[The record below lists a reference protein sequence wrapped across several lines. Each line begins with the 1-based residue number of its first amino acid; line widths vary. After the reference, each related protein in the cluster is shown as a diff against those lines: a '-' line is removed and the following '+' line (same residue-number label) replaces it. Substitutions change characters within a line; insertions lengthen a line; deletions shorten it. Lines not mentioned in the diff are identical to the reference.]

1 MLAFF
6 GNIMTSNN
14 VGKGIAEFV
23 GTFFLTLT
31 IFLAAVS
38 GTAAVTAGDD
48 VNANYAPIAIG
59 LTLMV
64 MIYALGHISGAHF
77 NPAVSIG
84 LFVKGDCSKDEL
96 PYYLVAQLLAGV
108 LAFFVGSE
116 LVLNGAGAAEIKS
129 MTFNSTI
136 AVLSAEALWTFALM
150 FVIINVATEQSGNQ
164 FYGAAIGLTVMAG
177 AFTVGGIS
185 LGSFNPAVTTML
197 TVSGK
202 MAVADVWM
210 HIVPQLAGAVGAV
223 FVHKYMMMSETTD

>member
-1 MLAFF
+1 MLIF
-6 GNIMTSNN
+6 NPLCMTSNN

-31 IFLAAVS
+31 IFIAAVN
-38 GTAAVTAGDD
+38 GIAG
-48 VNANYAPIAIG
+48 AFAPIAIG

-64 MIYALGHISGAHF
+64 MIYALGHVSGAHF

-84 LFVKGDCSKDEL
+84 LFLKGDCSQDEL
-96 PYYLVAQLLAGV
+96 PTYLGAQILAGV

-116 LVLNGAGAAEIKS
+116 LVLNGAGAAEITAE
-129 MTFNSTI
+129 TFDSTI

-150 FVIINVATEQSGNQ
+150 FVIINVATEQAGNQ

-177 AFTVGGIS
+177 AFTVGSIS

-202 MAVADVWM
+202 LAVADIWM
-210 HIVPQLAGAVGAV
+210 HIVPQLLGAAGAVYTHKAMQGGA
-223 FVHKYMMMSETTD
+223 EAGTPAE

>member
-1 MLAFF
+1 
-6 GNIMTSNN
+6 MTSNH

-31 IFLAAVS
+31 IFLTAVI
-38 GTAAVTAGDD
+38 GLAGSD
-48 VNANYAPIAIG
+48 APIAIG
-59 LTLMV
+59 VTLMV

-84 LFVKGDCSKDEL
+84 LFVKGDCSKEEL

-116 LVLNGAGAAEIKS
+116 LVLDGVTVPDIIAADFSSAI
-129 MTFNSTI
+129 T
-136 AVLSAEALWTFALM
+136 VVSAEALWTFALM

-177 AFTVGGIS
+177 AFTLGNIS

-223 FVHKYMMMSETTD
+223 FVHKYMMMSGTTD

>member
-31 IFLAAVS
+31 IFLAAGS

-116 LVLNGAGAAEIKS
+116 LVLNGAGAAEIKA

>member
-1 MLAFF
+1 
-6 GNIMTSNN
+6 MTSNN

-31 IFLAAVS
+31 IFLTAVI
-38 GTAAVTAGDD
+38 GLAGS
-48 VNANYAPIAIG
+48 NAPIAIG
-59 LTLMV
+59 VTLMV

-84 LFVKGDCSKDEL
+84 LFVKGDCSKEEL

-116 LVLNGAGAAEIKS
+116 LVLDGVTVADTVAEDFSSAI
-129 MTFNSTI
+129 T
-136 AVLSAEALWTFALM
+136 VVSAEALWTFALM

>member
-1 MLAFF
+1 
-6 GNIMTSNN
+6 MTSNH

-31 IFLAAVS
+31 IFLTAVI
-38 GTAAVTAGDD
+38 GLAGS
-48 VNANYAPIAIG
+48 NAPIAIG
-59 LTLMV
+59 VTLMV

-84 LFVKGDCSKDEL
+84 LFVKGDCSKEEL

-116 LVLNGAGAAEIKS
+116 LVLDGVTVADTVAEDFSSAI
-129 MTFNSTI
+129 T
-136 AVLSAEALWTFALM
+136 VVSAEALWTFALM

>member
-1 MLAFF
+1 
-6 GNIMTSNN
+6 MTSNN

-31 IFLAAVS
+31 IFIAAVN
-38 GTAAVTAGDD
+38 GIAG
-48 VNANYAPIAIG
+48 AFAPIAIG

-64 MIYALGHISGAHF
+64 MIYALGHVSGAHF

-84 LFVKGDCSKDEL
+84 LFLKGDCSQDEL
-96 PYYLVAQLLAGV
+96 PTYRGAQILAGV

-116 LVLNGAGAAEIKS
+116 LVLNGAGAAEITAE
-129 MTFNSTI
+129 TFDSTI

-150 FVIINVATEQSGNQ
+150 FVIINVATEQAGNQ

-177 AFTVGGIS
+177 AFTVGSIS

-202 MAVADVWM
+202 LAVADIWM
-210 HIVPQLAGAVGAV
+210 HLVPQLLGAAGAVYTHKAMQGGA
-223 FVHKYMMMSETTD
+223 EAGTPAE

>member
-1 MLAFF
+1 MLIF
-6 GNIMTSNN
+6 NPRNMTSNN

-31 IFLAAVS
+31 IFIAAVNGS
-38 GTAAVTAGDD
+38 AG
-48 VNANYAPIAIG
+48 AFAPLAIG

-64 MIYALGHISGAHF
+64 MIYALGHVSGAHF

-84 LFVKGDCSKDEL
+84 LFLKGDCSQDEL
-96 PYYLVAQLLAGV
+96 PTYLGAQILAGV

-116 LVLNGAGAAEIKS
+116 LVLNGADAAEITAA
-129 MTFNSTI
+129 TFDSTI

-150 FVIINVATEQSGNQ
+150 FVIINVATEQAGNQ

-185 LGSFNPAVTTML
+185 LGSFNPAVTAML

-202 MAVADVWM
+202 LAVADIWM
-210 HIVPQLAGAVGAV
+210 HIVPQLLGAAGAVYTHKAMQGGAEA
-223 FVHKYMMMSETTD
+223 ETPAE

>member
-1 MLAFF
+1 
-6 GNIMTSNN
+6 MTSNN

-129 MTFNSTI
+129 VTFDSTI
-136 AVLSAEALWTFALM
+136 AVLTAEALWTFALM

>member
-1 MLAFF
+1 
-6 GNIMTSNN
+6 MTSNN

-31 IFLAAVS
+31 IFIAAVN
-38 GTAAVTAGDD
+38 GIAD
-48 VNANYAPIAIG
+48 VFAPIAIG

-64 MIYALGHISGAHF
+64 MIYALGHVSGAHF

-84 LFVKGDCSKDEL
+84 LFLKGDCSQDEL
-96 PYYLVAQLLAGV
+96 PTYLGAQILAGV

-116 LVLNGAGAAEIKS
+116 LVLNGAGAAEITAE
-129 MTFNSTI
+129 TFDSTI

-150 FVIINVATEQSGNQ
+150 FVIINVATEQAGNQ

-223 FVHKYMMMSETTD
+223 FVHKYMMMSGTTD

>member
-1 MLAFF
+1 
-6 GNIMTSNN
+6 MTSNN

-38 GTAAVTAGDD
+38 GTAAVTSGDD
-48 VNANYAPIAIG
+48 VNANYAPLAIG

-116 LVLNGAGAAEIKS
+116 LVLNGANAAEIKAA
-129 MTFNSTI
+129 TFNSTI

-223 FVHKYMMMSETTD
+223 FVHKYMMMSGTTD

>member
-1 MLAFF
+1 
-6 GNIMTSNN
+6 MTSNN

-31 IFLAAVS
+31 IFIAAVN
-38 GTAAVTAGDD
+38 GIAG
-48 VNANYAPIAIG
+48 AFAPIAIG

-64 MIYALGHISGAHF
+64 MIYALGHVSGAHF

-84 LFVKGDCSKDEL
+84 LFLKGDCSQDEL
-96 PYYLVAQLLAGV
+96 PTYLGAQILAGV

-116 LVLNGAGAAEIKS
+116 LVLNGAGAAEITAE
-129 MTFNSTI
+129 TFDSTI

-150 FVIINVATEQSGNQ
+150 FVIINVATEQAGNQ

-177 AFTVGGIS
+177 AFTVGSIS

-202 MAVADVWM
+202 LAVADIWM
-210 HIVPQLAGAVGAV
+210 HLVPQLLGAAGAVYTHKAMQGGA
-223 FVHKYMMMSETTD
+223 EAGTPAE

>member
-1 MLAFF
+1 MLIFNPR
-6 GNIMTSNN
+6 GMTSNN

-31 IFLAAVS
+31 IFIAAVN
-38 GTAAVTAGDD
+38 GIAG
-48 VNANYAPIAIG
+48 AFAPIAIG

-64 MIYALGHISGAHF
+64 MIYALGHVSGAHF

-84 LFVKGDCSKDEL
+84 LFLKGDCSQDEL
-96 PYYLVAQLLAGV
+96 PTYLGAQILAGV

-116 LVLNGAGAAEIKS
+116 LVLNGAGAAEITAE
-129 MTFNSTI
+129 TFDSTI

-150 FVIINVATEQSGNQ
+150 FVIINVATEQAGNQ

-177 AFTVGGIS
+177 AFTVGSIS

-202 MAVADVWM
+202 LAVADIWM
-210 HIVPQLAGAVGAV
+210 HLVPQLLGAAGAVYAHKAMQGGA
-223 FVHKYMMMSETTD
+223 EAGTPAE

>member
-1 MLAFF
+1 MLIFNPR
-6 GNIMTSNN
+6 GMTSNN

-31 IFLAAVS
+31 IFIAAVN
-38 GTAAVTAGDD
+38 GIAG
-48 VNANYAPIAIG
+48 AFAPIAIG

-64 MIYALGHISGAHF
+64 MIYALGHVSGAHF

-84 LFVKGDCSKDEL
+84 LFLKGDCSQDEL
-96 PYYLVAQLLAGV
+96 PTYLGAQILAGV

-116 LVLNGAGAAEIKS
+116 LVLNGAGAAEITAE
-129 MTFNSTI
+129 TFDSTI

-150 FVIINVATEQSGNQ
+150 FVIINVATEQAGNQ

-177 AFTVGGIS
+177 AFTVGSIS

-202 MAVADVWM
+202 LAVADIWM
-210 HIVPQLAGAVGAV
+210 HIVPQLLGAAGAVYAHKAMQGGA
-223 FVHKYMMMSETTD
+223 EAGTPAE